1 MEEERILAKKT
12 RKWSPPFIY
21 ADSENKDSK
30 DYPNDDNITPETSE
44 DEESQIDHLINLY
57 MTKEREK
64 WDATK

>member
-12 RKWSPPFIY
+12 GKWSPPFIY
-21 ADSENKDSK
+21 ADSENKDYSSS
-30 DYPNDDNITPETSE
+30 DDSITSETSE

>member
-12 RKWSPPFIY
+12 GKWTPPFIY
-21 ADSENKDSK
+21 ADSENKDNPS
-30 DYPNDDNITPETSE
+30 NDDSITSETSE